1 MSNLIPGRHTPA
13 VAPAMSSP
21 ALREVPTI
29 PAFETTIERIHAR
42 VAPAGLAGVTAPLN
56 RFLVQTERGLV
67 RVRGLP
73 CGRLTATEARA
84 FAAWLLFQADQV
96 ASAEDVDFQDLFAA
110 LLAAKDPG
118 VSAEDAALM
127 LRPATPPPAPAPP
140 ASSSPSS
147 PSSAPEAFEEVT
159 PDPVMLED

>member
-1 MSNLIPGRHTPA
+1 MSNLIPGRHTPPA
-13 VAPAMSSP
+13 APATSP

-29 PAFETTIERIHAR
+29 PAFEPAVSVERMRAR
-42 VAPAGLAGVTAPLN
+42 IAPAGLAGVAAPLN

-84 FAAWLLFQADQV
+84 FAAWLLFQSDLV
-96 ASAEDVDFQDLFAA
+96 ASAEDTDFQDLFAA
-110 LLAAKDPG
+110 LLAAKDPA

-127 LRPATPPPAPAPP
+127 LRPPTPAPAP
-140 ASSSPSS
+140 AASSSSSSPSS
-147 PSSAPEAFEEVT
+147 SPEAFELVSA
-159 PDPVMLED
+159 DSVMLED